1 VTAGHA
7 LASSIGRVRGI
18 SWVLPMRKNRDFMLL
33 WSGEAASEL
42 GSSMS
47 TLVFPLVGYAISGS
61 TRVAGLATTGVLV
74 GALVA
79 SLPAG
84 VVVDRRSR
92 RQVLVAA
99 NLVGAA
105 SFGVLALLALTDTLT
120 IAAMVVL
127 GVVSGCAGA
136 FVGPANGAA
145 IRAVVPREEL
155 PEALA
160 QSQARSHAAELAG
173 PPAGGA
179 LYSLARPLPFVV
191 DALSYVVA
199 AIAVTRV
206 SHPLPAPVQPAEKM
220 SMSRSLGEGL
230 RFLWASRV
238 MRAMM
243 SWAAMNNLAGT
254 YLTVVITLRLV
265 QAGVAPV
272 AIGAVSTIAAV
283 AGLGGSMLAPALVR
297 RVPTGM
303 MTVITGLVSAVAFVG
318 AAFTTDVVLIGVCY
332 AATAL
337 LFPATNSGI
346 SGYSTAIVPE
356 RLQGRMFAAAGLVA
370 NGATP
375 LAPLLAGVLLAEI
388 GGSLSTMVGAAVL
401 ALAVA
406 PILVERETRTLGRP
420 STWPTSAKA

>member
-1 VTAGHA
+1 M
-7 LASSIGRVRGI
+7 RGI
-18 SWVLPMRKNRDFMLL
+18 SWVVPMRRNRDFMWL
-33 WSGEAASEL
+33 WSGQAASEL

-61 TRVAGLATTGVLV
+61 TRAAGLATAGVLV
-74 GALVA
+74 GSLVA

-84 VVVDRRSR
+84 VVVDRSSR
-92 RQVLVAA
+92 RRVLLLA
-99 NLVGAA
+99 NLAGAA

-120 IAAMVVL
+120 IASMVAL
-127 GVVSGCAGA
+127 GVVSGAAEA

-160 QSQARSHAAELAG
+160 QSQARHHAAELAG
-173 PPAGGA
+173 PPVGGA

-191 DALSYVVA
+191 DALSFVVA
-199 AIAVTRV
+199 ALAVNRV
-206 SHPLPAPVQPAEKM
+206 RHPLPAPEQPAERVPM
-220 SMSRSLGEGL
+220 GRSLLEGL
-230 RFLWASRV
+230 RFLWASPV

-243 SWAAMNNLAGT
+243 SWAALNNLASM

-272 AIGAVSTIAAV
+272 AIGTISTIAAV
-283 AGLGGSMLAPALVR
+283 AGLAGAVLAPTIVR
-297 RVPTGM
+297 RAPTGW
-303 MTVITGLVSAVAFVG
+303 MTVVTGLVAAAALLG
-318 AAFTTDVVLIGVCY
+318 TAFTTNVVLIGLWY
-332 AATAL
+332 GASAL

-356 RLQGRMFAAAGLVA
+356 RLQGRMFSAAGLVA

-375 LAPLLAGVLLAEI
+375 LAPLIAGLLLAEVSGTVATI
-388 GGSLSTMVGAAVL
+388 VGVVVL
-401 ALAVA
+401 ALAVV
-406 PILVERETRTLGRP
+406 PILGTRETRTLGRP
-420 STWPTSAKA
+420 SEWPVPTTA